1 MKVITGNFRNN
12 KIDDIIEELRDVIYS
27 NIGTL
32 SVAEVVGMLEIL
44 KLEIFNEQTYMD

>member
-12 KIDDIIEELRDVIYS
+12 KIDDIIEELRDVLYS

-32 SVAEVVGMLEIL
+32 SVAEAVGIL
-44 KLEIFNEQTYMD
+44 KILKSELKLCKTSCK